1 MMRSPC
7 CDAPVRVEREWLSL
21 MGGEMWS
28 ETTCCTLCN
37 QPCDPVDADAG
48 EKEGEK

>member
-7 CDAPVRVEREWLSL
+7 CGAEVLTKREWLSL

-28 ETTCCTLCN
+28 DTTTCTACG
-37 QPCDPVDADAG
+37 QPCEPMEV
-48 EKEGEK
+48 KEGEK